1 MSAQPLAGRRIL
13 VTRRPEQSSSLRE
26 RLTELG
32 AEVVEAAAIDVAP
45 PLDLAPLDRALHQL
59 HRYHWLLF
67 TSANAISFVCDRFAA
82 LGLDPAARLR
92 SLRIGSVGPQTTA
105 ALRKHFPGI
114 DVSVAPDADF
124 RAEGLL
130 AALGDVMGQVFL
142 YPTSDKAREVL
153 PQTLEARGG
162 VVDVVVAYR
171 TVPSPELGE
180 RLAACL
186 AEGLDLVT
194 LASPSAVE
202 AYVAAGGSD
211 VEVPAAVIGPVT
223 EQAARTA
230 GLDVRAV
237 ASPSTADGLVAAI
250 VSALARRSP

>member
-1 MSAQPLAGRRIL
+1 
-13 VTRRPEQSSSLRE
+13 
-26 RLTELG
+26 
-32 AEVVEAAAIDVAP
+32 
-45 PLDLAPLDRALHQL
+45 
-59 HRYHWLLF
+59 
-67 TSANAISFVCDRFAA
+67 
-82 LGLDPAARLR
+82 
-92 SLRIGSVGPQTTA
+92 
-105 ALRKHFPGI
+105 
-114 DVSVAPDADF
+114 
-124 RAEGLL
+124 
-130 AALGDVMGQVFL
+130 
-142 YPTSDKAREVL
+142 
-153 PQTLEARGG
+153 